1 MLKIVLYF
9 CLEKF
14 RGAQA
19 EECYSKHKF
28 RQIDPIL
35 LLIYLVFLLAAE
47 PGPQLEYENIAWSSV
62 VFFFVCSVKV

>member
-35 LLIYLVFLLAAE
+35 LLIYLVSVFVSCRARAAAR
-47 PGPQLEYENIAWSSV
+47 I
-62 VFFFVCSVKV
+62 